1 MISAKK
7 ARELSQQAGENYM
20 MEIYDETI
28 RESAEEGDMI
38 AIVDWT
44 VDDDTKKK
52 LEELGYKVKVFTT
65 RELTEISW

>member
-7 ARELSQQAGENYM
+7 ARELSRQAGENYM
-20 MEIYDETI
+20 MEIYDEII

-44 VDDDTKKK
+44 VDDDTKQK

>member
-1 MISAKK
+1 
-7 ARELSQQAGENYM
+7 M

-28 RESAEEGDMI
+28 RESAEKGDII
-38 AIVDWT
+38 AIVAWT

>member
-20 MEIYDETI
+20 LEVYDETI

-52 LEELGYKVKVFTT
+52 LEELGYRVHVFTT
-65 RELTEISW
+65 KELTEISW